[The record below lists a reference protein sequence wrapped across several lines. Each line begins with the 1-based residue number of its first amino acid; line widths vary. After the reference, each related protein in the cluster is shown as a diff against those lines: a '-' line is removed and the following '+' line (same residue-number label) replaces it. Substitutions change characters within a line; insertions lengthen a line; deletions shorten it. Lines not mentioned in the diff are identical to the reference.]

1 MSGSNRK
8 LAVAA
13 AAAVALGVAAHGANA
28 SVAWGGSEYDVITAE
43 GIFWSDAKA
52 AADAMGWHLATVTSA
67 AEDAFVSSLLPTSP
81 ASRSHYWLG
90 ASDAA
95 NEGAWQWVTGEA
107 WSYTNWWGGE
117 PNNVGAEDY
126 LGYDY
131 RGGWAWNDAQNDLQ
145 STYAFVRGY
154 VIERASSAAVPLPAT
169 LALLGIG
176 IAAAAGASRRKS
188 SR

>member
-8 LAVAA
+8 LAVIA
-13 AAAVALGVAAHGANA
+13 AAAVALGIAAHANA
-28 SVAWGGSEYDVITAE
+28 SVVRGGSEYDVVAAE
-43 GIFWSDAKA
+43 GITWSDAKA
-52 AADAMGWHLATVTSA
+52 AAEAKGWHLATVTSA
-67 AEDAFVSSLLPTSP
+67 DEDAFVSSLLPASP

-95 NEGAWQWVTGEA
+95 TEGSWQWVTGEA
-107 WSYTNWWGGE
+107 WSYTHWWGGE

-126 LGYDY
+126 LAYDY
-131 RGGWAWNDAQNDLQ
+131 RGSWAWNDAQNDLQ
-145 STYAFVRGY
+145 SAYAFVRGY
-154 VIERASSAAVPLPAT
+154 VIERASSAVVPLPAT

-176 IAAAAGASRRKS
+176 IAAAVGAVRRKP